1 VRIFRR
7 KSTWQR
13 LLEGLASGSKS
24 LASGVQ
30 ASPEGRSHR
39 NRGCRRAHRGER
51 GTLVLP
57 SEDEHLRLRS
67 LLAFGVG
74 YVLGSRAGRERY
86 EQLLAAAKRASARLD
101 EYGPKLEQFTNQ
113 PPR

>member
-1 VRIFRR
+1 M
-7 KSTWQR
+7 
-13 LLEGLASGSKS
+13 
-24 LASGVQ
+24 
-30 ASPEGRSHR
+30 
-39 NRGCRRAHRGER
+39 
-51 GTLVLP
+51 
-57 SEDEHLRLRS
+57 RLRS

-101 EYGPKLEQFTNQ
+101 EYGQKLEQFSNQ